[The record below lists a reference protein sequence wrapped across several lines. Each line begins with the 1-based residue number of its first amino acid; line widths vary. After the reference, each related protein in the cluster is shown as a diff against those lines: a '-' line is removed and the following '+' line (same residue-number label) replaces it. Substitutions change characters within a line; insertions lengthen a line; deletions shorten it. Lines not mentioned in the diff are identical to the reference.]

1 MSTEHYDLAAR
12 LRAATTGHLVNRS
25 QYAPAL
31 APREPLAITLTPHPD
46 GRWALTATERTHPRT
61 DLHSA
66 PHNGSVAHP
75 TSVRTATG
83 YGRDA
88 LSALAALG
96 VGTTIIIPPTL
107 TAPPTTATI
116 PTGPAPA
123 GPAANAEADPDAPS
137 EPFRT
142 LVVADAATLQRLHT
156 VLAHTPRGS
165 RWDAQ
170 AAVLAWW
177 LQRAEH
183 PGSAAVLNVVA
194 TCTARWYTG
203 DVPRAERHPETWL
216 AWHHLTTPTPAP
228 ALATGADLL
237 DLADLATNG
246 TPLPGLEP
254 TATGD
259 ERSWKYHLD
268 RLGGGWNFR
277 RSDTRTEA
285 ALGLATRCD
294 ATELYDSQRL
304 DDPLVA
310 DRARFDGTIVT
321 GTLTWINNRSVELT
335 ADRLPCR
342 LRAGSSIE
350 GTTTG
355 GTATGFRA
363 TVSDTR
369 MSSTGELVFTL
380 DDLTVRG
387 GSRSKKTAST
397 LSALAVGQH
406 VELRPQRVLASQQQ
420 QSRSNRRFRYTGGG
434 NWLVRETTPAP
445 TRRDVPWDVIVAA
458 ATD

>member
-46 GRWALTATERTHPRT
+46 GRWALTATERTHPR
-61 DLHSA
+61 SA
-66 PHNGSVAHP
+66 PDGHP
-75 TSVRTATG
+75 ASVRTATG

-96 VGTTIIIPPTL
+96 VGTTITIPPTL
-107 TAPPTTATI
+107 TTPPRTAI
-116 PTGPAPA
+116 PAGPTPAGPAPA
-123 GPAANAEADPDAPS
+123 ASASSSTAANTGPNAEADPDAPS

-156 VLAHTPRGS
+156 VLARTPRGS

-216 AWHHLTTPTPAP
+216 AWHHLTTPNPT
-228 ALATGADLL
+228 LGSATGADLL

-254 TATGD
+254 TASSD

-342 LRAGSSIE
+342 LLPGA
-350 GTTTG
+350 
-355 GTATGFRA
+355 A
-363 TVSDTR
+363 
-369 MSSTGELVFTL
+369 
-380 DDLTVRG
+380 
-387 GSRSKKTAST
+387 SKAAPPTPPRPASAPP
-397 LSALAVGQH
+397 SA
-406 VELRPQRVLASQQQ
+406 
-420 QSRSNRRFRYTGGG
+420 
-434 NWLVRETTPAP
+434 TPA
-445 TRRDVPWDVIVAA
+445 
-458 ATD
+458 